1 MSDMDLLANTMQ
13 ANTVQL
19 NIVQTGERSYATA
32 LDLVIAAAQNE
43 LLIFDQDFSHGN
55 YASVR
60 RYELLCDFL
69 SRNSQSKLT
78 IILQY
83 AQHFANNC
91 PRLLGLLETY
101 GHKMTVYETNDV
113 AKIAKD
119 CFVIADKRHYLRR
132 FHIDQARF
140 KFAFDDEIEAANL
153 NMRFDELLDETTET
167 VLVTKLGL

>member
-1 MSDMDLLANTMQ
+1 MSEADLPTTNTMQ
-13 ANTVQL
+13 ANS
-19 NIVQTGERSYATA
+19 VQTGERNYAAA
-32 LDLVIAAAQNE
+32 LDLVIAAAQHE
-43 LLIFDQDFSHGN
+43 LQIFDQDFSCGD
-55 YASVR
+55 YVSVK
-60 RYELLCDFL
+60 RYELLRDFL
-69 SRNSQSKLT
+69 SKNAPSKLT

-83 AQHFANNC
+83 AQHFTNSC

-113 AKIAKD
+113 AKVAKD
-119 CFVIADKRHYLRR
+119 CFVIADKRHYVRR

-167 VLVTKLGL
+167 VSITKLGL